1 MALNLGI
8 IGLPKSGKTTL
19 FNALTGSHAQT
30 STYSSG
36 EEPNV
41 AVVKVPDPRLDVL
54 TAMFHP
60 RKTTPADVKFTD
72 VVGMSGKADDKKE
85 PISRQTLGFIS
96 TVDALVLVMRAFA
109 NPSVPLPEGTERV
122 DPVRDVDN
130 VMLELAFSDL
140 GIIERRLERL
150 KAEIP
155 KMRGA
160 ERETREHEQEVLA
173 RIGPALEAGTP
184 IRGME
189 LSEDDEKA
197 IRNYGFLTA
206 KPVLVVANL
215 GGESLDSAPDLEP
228 GIRGAINRAAA
239 GGEDTDVIAIPAQLE
254 MEIGQLSPEDAAE
267 FRESMGLGPSRLG
280 EVVGKSY
287 SLLGLISF
295 LTAGEDEVR
304 AWTIRRGTNA
314 QKAAGAIHSDLE
326 RGFIRAE
333 VVHYD
338 DLVAAGS
345 IAEAK
350 KRGTVRSEGKT
361 YVVKDGDVINVL
373 FTQTKSEKPV

>member
-36 EEPNV
+36 DEPNV

-54 TAMFHP
+54 TEMFHP
-60 RKTTPADVKFTD
+60 HKTTPADVKFTD
-72 VVGMSGKADDKKE
+72 VVGMSGKVDDKKE

-96 TVDALVLVMRAFA
+96 TVDALVLVVRAFD
-109 NPSVPLPEGTERV
+109 NPSVPLPEGTERI
-122 DPVRDVDN
+122 DPLRDVDS

-140 GIIERRLERL
+140 GIIERRLERI
-150 KAEIP
+150 KAEIS
-155 KMRGA
+155 KMRGP
-160 ERETREHEQEVLA
+160 EREMRELEQDVLT

-184 IRGME
+184 IRNMD
-189 LSEDDEKA
+189 LTEDDEKA

-206 KPVLVVANL
+206 KPVLIVANL
-215 GGESLDSAPDLEP
+215 GEDNLDSARDLEAK
-228 GIRGAINRAAA
+228 IQASY
-239 GGEDTDVIAIPAQLE
+239 GGEDTGAIAIPAQLE
-254 MEIGQLSPEDAAE
+254 MEMSQLANGDAAE

-280 EVVGKSY
+280 EVVSKSY

-304 AWTIRRGTNA
+304 AWTIRRGTPA
-314 QKAAGAIHSDLE
+314 QRAAGAIHTDLE

-338 DLVAAGS
+338 DLVAAVTMT
-345 IAEAK
+345 EAK

-361 YVVKDGDVINVL
+361 YPVKDGDVINVL
-373 FTQTKSEKPV
+373 FTQTKSEKPA

>member
-72 VVGMSGKADDKKE
+72 VAGMSGKAGDTKE

-96 TVDALVLVMRAFA
+96 AVDALVLVVRAFA

-140 GIIERRLERL
+140 GIIERRLGGVDGGRPQ
-150 KAEIP
+150 KGG
-155 KMRGA
+155 RG
-160 ERETREHEQEVLA
+160 
-173 RIGPALEAGTP
+173 
-184 IRGME
+184 
-189 LSEDDEKA
+189 
-197 IRNYGFLTA
+197 
-206 KPVLVVANL
+206 
-215 GGESLDSAPDLEP
+215 GGAP
-228 GIRGAINRAAA
+228 
-239 GGEDTDVIAIPAQLE
+239 
-254 MEIGQLSPEDAAE
+254 
-267 FRESMGLGPSRLG
+267 
-280 EVVGKSY
+280 
-287 SLLGLISF
+287 
-295 LTAGEDEVR
+295 
-304 AWTIRRGTNA
+304 
-314 QKAAGAIHSDLE
+314 
-326 RGFIRAE
+326 
-333 VVHYD
+333 
-338 DLVAAGS
+338 
-345 IAEAK
+345 
-350 KRGTVRSEGKT
+350 
-361 YVVKDGDVINVL
+361 
-373 FTQTKSEKPV
+373 